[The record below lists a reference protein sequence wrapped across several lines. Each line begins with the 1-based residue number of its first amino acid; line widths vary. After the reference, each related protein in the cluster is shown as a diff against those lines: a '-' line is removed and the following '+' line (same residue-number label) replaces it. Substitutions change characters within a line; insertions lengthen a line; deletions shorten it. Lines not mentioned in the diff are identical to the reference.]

1 MSIASRPER
10 CAPSRVRNRRRARA
24 AVGGFTMFEVVV
36 TTGILTIM
44 VVIVQATIDGASRA
58 ERRLRATRIATERG
72 ERMTYELLGAV
83 NGSRVLLTG
92 SVGDD
97 YLDALQFGG
106 RPLLTGARLPR
117 IDELN
122 PLEPDVAGDP
132 HTGNVLLFAS
142 ESDAVEVVA
151 DAATGSTRYID
162 LYRIVCVYPTQTTR
176 KLLPDPPVQPARDLV
191 VWRSVL
197 YANHTQLL
205 AIDDDDERRS
215 VVADLVNRH
224 GCDHAWDVGAAFDS
238 AFFAMDALGT
248 INSSASSSLTLDED
262 PDASQGGRLLYA
274 DVQLARSQAGD
285 YHRRARLSTDDPANW
300 SPDGFEVKITGLSG
314 SRKVWMHLV
323 VESPGG
329 RGIVGVQSN
338 TVIAHPRDL

>member
-1 MSIASRPER
+1 MSIASRSG
-10 CAPSRVRNRRRARA
+10 SR
-24 AVGGFTMFEVVV
+24 GFTMFEVVV

-58 ERRLRATRIATERG
+58 ERRLRATQIATARG
-72 ERMTYELLGAV
+72 ERVTYELLGAV
-83 NGSRVLLTG
+83 NGSRVLLAG
-92 SVGDD
+92 AMGDA
-97 YLDALQFGG
+97 YLDAVEFGA
-106 RPLLTGARLPR
+106 RPPLTGARLPR
-117 IDELN
+117 IDQLN
-122 PLEPDVAGDP
+122 PLEPDVPGDP
-132 HTGNVLLFAS
+132 YTGNVMLFAS

-151 DAATGSTRYID
+151 DAATGSTRHID

-191 VWRSVL
+191 VWRSVR
-197 YANHTQLL
+197 YANRTQLE
-205 AIDDDDERRS
+205 AIEDDDERRS

-224 GCDHAWDVGAAFDS
+224 GCEFAWDVGADFAS
-238 AFFAMDALGT
+238 AFFAMDILGT
-248 INSSASSSLTLDED
+248 LATNASSTMSLEED

-274 DVQLARSQAGD
+274 DVQLARTLAGD
-285 YHRRARLSTDDPANW
+285 FHRRARLSNDDPATW
-300 SPDGFEVKITGLSG
+300 VPDGFEVKITGLSG

-329 RGIVGVQSN
+329 KGIVGVQSN